1 MTPGLLIVAQ
11 LKQATRDYRKQKYVV
26 ASTLYIKREKL
37 AFHAGLQPLSPF
49 WAGERGLLANSGVL
63 YSKLGRSNPVLAVG
77 LAVHLP

>member
-11 LKQATRDYRKQKYVV
+11 LKQATRDYRKQKHVV

-37 AFHAGLQPLSPF
+37 ALHAGLQPLSPF
-49 WAGERGLLANSGVL
+49 WAGERGLLANSGVS
-63 YSKLGRSNPVLAVG
+63 YSKLGRLNPVLAVG